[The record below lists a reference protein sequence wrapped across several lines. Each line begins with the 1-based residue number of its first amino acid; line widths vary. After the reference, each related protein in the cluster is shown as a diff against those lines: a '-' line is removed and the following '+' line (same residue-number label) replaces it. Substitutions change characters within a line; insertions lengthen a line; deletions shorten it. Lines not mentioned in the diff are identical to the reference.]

1 MGYISNQW
9 NRIRKN
15 RDAKTLA
22 GNFMWLSLLQ
32 VAGYVFPLITLP
44 YLARVIGVDGFGKI
58 AFAMAVMVWIQI
70 VVDWG
75 FNQTAT
81 RDVAQHRENKQR
93 VSEIYSNVQWT
104 RLFLVL
110 CSLLILLI
118 LICFIPKF
126 RQEYDV
132 LLVTFLAVPGHVLFP
147 DWFFQAMEKMKYISL
162 LNMLM
167 KLVFTIAI
175 FVFIKQAEDYILQP
189 LFIAL
194 GYVMCGII
202 ALYYIH
208 WKWEIKLYAPRFDKI
223 LEALRGSFDVFI
235 NNIAPN
241 FYNSF
246 SVLLLGFWG
255 GQSANG
261 IYEGGNKFYVVTN
274 NFLQTLVRAFYPFLA
289 RRPEKHNLFV
299 VIAMGATTACAA
311 VLFIFA
317 PWIVRVMLSE
327 EFARSIFVIRCLAV
341 SLVFVILYNCYGACY
356 LIIHNRTKILRQ
368 VTTLVSLIGFL
379 IAWPLVYY
387 YTYIG
392 AALSVLISRALLGIL
407 TCCAAKSGKLTL
419 FR

>member
-9 NRIRKN
+9 TRIRKN

-81 RDVAQHRENKQR
+81 RDVAQHRDNIQR

-104 RLFLVL
+104 RLFLVV
-110 CSLLILLI
+110 CSLLILLA
-118 LICFIPKF
+118 LICIVPKF

-167 KLVFTIAI
+167 KFAFTIAI
-175 FVFIKQAEDYILQP
+175 FIFIKQADDYILQP

-194 GYVMCGII
+194 GYLLCGII

-208 WKWEIKLYAPRFDKI
+208 CKWKVKLHAPCLKKI
-223 LEALRGSFDVFI
+223 FEAIRGSFDVFI

-261 IYEGGNKFYVVTN
+261 IYEGGNKFYVVAN

-289 RRPEKHNLFV
+289 RNPQKHNIFV
-299 VIAMGATTACAA
+299 VIAMSATIACAA
-311 VLFIFA
+311 MLFILA
-317 PWIVRVMLSE
+317 PWIVRIMLSE
-327 EFARSIFVIRCLAV
+327 EFVHSIFILRCLAV
-341 SLVFVILYNCYGACY
+341 SLVFVVLYNTYGACY

-392 AALSVLISRALLGIL
+392 AAVSVLVSRALLGIL
-407 TCCAAKSGKLTL
+407 TFCAAKSGKSSLI
-419 FR
+419 